1 MDPDVSLYP
10 LPVLLV
16 SFCEGQR
23 VAVVPGIGVEASS
36 GTEDQRSLG
45 LQRYPLSHTAHQC
58 WHRCG
63 CRRPC
68 QGIALL
74 LIPTVL
80 LLLLGLGSYLL
91 LLNHVLIPSGKP
103 DLLDLL
109 RSEDED
115 VEEERELTENTTLP
129 WVLIMPTGMTDT
141 PPSTFSIQETIAV
154 SVLAPGTTLSL
165 ASSSPTPSSTPPPLG
180 KCPTPLLAFIFFLL
194 CNNMQYHCLNSLCD
208 VSEMIVRGQDQA
220 HQLCSRKKGKGREK

>member
-16 SFCEGQR
+16 SLCEGQR
-23 VAVVPGIGVEASS
+23 VAVVPGIGVGAEP
-36 GTEDQRSLG
+36 DQR
-45 LQRYPLSHTAHQC
+45 

-68 QGIALL
+68 QGRGVL
-74 LIPTVL
+74 LIPTAL
-80 LLLLGLGSYLL
+80 LLLLALGTYLL
-91 LLNHVLIPSGKP
+91 LLNHVLIPSGQP
-103 DLLDLL
+103 DLPDLL

-115 VEEERELTENTTLP
+115 VEEEGERTGNMTPSWMLITLTGTTDP
-129 WVLIMPTGMTDT
+129 PPT
-141 PPSTFSIQETIAV
+141 TFSIRETIAV

-180 KCPTPLLAFIFFLL
+180 KCPTPLLAFPFALL
-194 CNNMQYHCLNSLCD
+194 CNHMQ
-208 VSEMIVRGQDQA
+208 
-220 HQLCSRKKGKGREK
+220 

>member
-1 MDPDVSLYP
+1 MELLLWDPLEKNTNWVAICRIWKSQMDPDVSLYP

-23 VAVVPGIGVEASS
+23 LAVVPGIGVEASS
-36 GTEDQRSLG
+36 GTEAQRSLG
-45 LQRYPLSHTAHQC
+45 LQHYPLSHTAHQH

-68 QGIALL
+68 QGRAVL

-80 LLLLGLGSYLL
+80 LLLLGLGFYLL

-103 DLLDLL
+103 DLPDLL
-109 RSEDED
+109 RSEDKD
-115 VEEERELTENTTLP
+115 VEEERELTGNTALP
-129 WVLIMPTGMTDT
+129 WMRIMPTGMTDT
-141 PPSTFSIQETIAV
+141 LPTTFFIRETVAV

-180 KCPTPLLAFIFFLL
+180 KCPTPLLSFTFSLL
-194 CNNMQYHCLNSLCD
+194 CNNMQ
-208 VSEMIVRGQDQA
+208 
-220 HQLCSRKKGKGREK
+220 